1 MDVLTQ
7 NIKNLIKKKK
17 SYIHIYEIKS
27 DASLFARGLNSMQKK
42 PGFKSWWCAFEFMIF
57 L

>member
-7 NIKNLIKKKK
+7 NIKNLIKKK

-27 DASLFARGLNSMQKK
+27 DASLFARGLNSMQKNQ
-42 PGFKSWWCAFEFMIF
+42 GSS
-57 L
+57 LGGVHLSL